1 MIVAIV
7 VLWMN
12 LKQFY
17 LKRFRCLIYCFL
29 SIDLSVL
36 VSLNMIF
43 FPFKRQKA
51 QKLHLEIPSFESY
64 MSQFF
69 TLNL

>member
-1 MIVAIV
+1 MMAAIV

-12 LKQFY
+12 LKQLY

-29 SIDLSVL
+29 NIDLFVL
-36 VSLNMIF
+36 MIDF
-43 FPFKRQKA
+43 FSFKRQKNKNYTWKY
-51 QKLHLEIPSFESY
+51 QILSFKSY